1 MVDLPRSALILGGGR
16 SSRMGR
22 DKRLIS
28 LYDTQHLLAA
38 TVSALR
44 PLGLPIWFASA
55 AQDGGRP
62 ELEGVAILWDI
73 HPHAGPLAALLDAWS
88 VVRGELLVVS
98 ADLARPDT
106 DFLRNAVR
114 EADAHPEAGAVVPS
128 DGELL
133 QPLCA
138 YYRGSVLEKLAE
150 RRRSGERSL
159 LAALRT
165 LDAPELRI
173 LDALGEPS
181 LDNWNRPSD
190 RRDGSQ

>member
-28 LYDTQHLLAA
+28 LHDTQYLLAA
-38 TVSALR
+38 TVAALR
-44 PLGLPIWFASA
+44 PLGLPIWFAGA

-73 HPHAGPLAALLDAWS
+73 HPHEGPLAALLDAWS
-88 VVRGELLVVS
+88 VVRGELLVLS
-98 ADLARPDT
+98 ADLARPNT
-106 DFLRNAVR
+106 EFLRGISR
-114 EADAHPEAGAVVPS
+114 EAKAHPEAGAVVPS
-128 DGELL
+128 DGQYL

-150 RRRSGERSL
+150 HRGGGERSL
-159 LAALRT
+159 LAALKALDAGELRV
-165 LDAPELRI
+165 LDAP
-173 LDALGEPS
+173 GEPG
-181 LDNWNRPSD
+181 LRNWNRPSD
-190 RRDGSQ
+190 RRDGSR